1 MTFIDP
7 QFSGQAGHN
16 AQVSW
21 VPPGISNVLVTGVA
35 GFIGA
40 RTAAKLLDAGVQVVG
55 IDNLSTAYDPGL
67 KQRRVGELLKHPRFT
82 FHLLDVTDARAV
94 ADLCVENRFDAIV
107 HLAARAG
114 VRYSMENPHIYMAVN
129 AQGTLNV
136 LEGMRIS
143 GIKKLVFAST
153 SSLYAGQPRP
163 FSESLPVN
171 QPISI
176 YAASKKAAEVMCYT
190 FHHQFKLDISIVR
203 YFTVYGPAGRPDM
216 SPFRFIRWVHDGNP
230 IEIYGDGNQ
239 SRDFTYIDDIANGT
253 IAALKPLG
261 CEIVNLG
268 GGGEPRSLREM
279 IQIIERLVERKAQI
293 THREAHSADM
303 TETQA
308 DITKAKALLNWSPRI
323 SLEEGLST
331 SVAWY
336 KKNHDWAS
344 RIRLG

>member
-1 MTFIDP
+1 MSVIETQGASFASP
-7 QFSGQAGHN
+7 AAEAGLI
-16 AQVSW
+16 
-21 VPPGISNVLVTGVA
+21 PPGIGNVLVTGVA

-40 RTAAKLLDAGVQVVG
+40 RTAALLLEAGVKVVG

-67 KQRRVGELLKHPRFT
+67 KQRRVGELLKHPNFI

-94 ADLCVENRFDAIV
+94 ADLCTENHFDAII

-136 LEGMRIS
+136 LEAMRMS
-143 GIKKLVFAST
+143 GIRKLVFAST

-163 FSESLPVN
+163 FQETLPVN
-171 QPISI
+171 NPISI

-190 FHHQFKLDISIVR
+190 FYHQFKLDVSIVR

-216 SPFRFIRWVHDGNP
+216 SPFRFIRWIHDGNP

-239 SRDFTYIDDIANGT
+239 SRDFTYIDDIARGT
-253 IAALKPLG
+253 IAAMRNLG
-261 CEIVNLG
+261 CEVINLG

-279 IQIIERLVERKAQI
+279 IGIIEKLVERKAKI
-293 THREAHSADM
+293 THREAHAADM

-308 DITKAKALLNWSPRI
+308 DITKARTLLDWSPRT
-323 SLEEGLST
+323 SLETGIAA
-331 SVAWY
+331 SVEWY
-336 KKNHDWAS
+336 KRNHSWAS
-344 RIRLG
+344 RIKLG